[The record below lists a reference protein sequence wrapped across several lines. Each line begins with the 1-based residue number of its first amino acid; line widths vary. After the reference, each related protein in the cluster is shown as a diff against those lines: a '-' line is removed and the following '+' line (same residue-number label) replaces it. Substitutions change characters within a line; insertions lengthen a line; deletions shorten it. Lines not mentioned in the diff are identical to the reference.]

1 MRGVIIEI
9 SRSNTKNK
17 IVSMKK
23 LIENG
28 VFRIVFSLNP
38 HSKLMWFILCLFLKL
53 KFVIKVMMSR
63 ELIIKIAT
71 ITRFIKIINFFFFL
85 IGS

>member
-17 IVSMKK
+17 IVNIKK